1 MPSYLR
7 EIADAL
13 AASLNTVSWELSPIT
28 IERKNWVTVDIEGMA
43 NPVIYVTPGNA
54 DVQRI
59 GRQQS
64 QIDYT
69 AHVFIGR
76 HVSTDQEVD
85 QMIDLAGE
93 VLLQIRAHDFTDVE
107 EWPGGVT
114 SPESSSIEINPD
126 DALNDRN
133 VWRAVITATYRVL
146 ESDNLPVE

>member
-1 MPSYLR
+1 MSSYLR

-59 GRQQS
+59 GRKQS

-85 QMIDLAGE
+85 HMIDLAGE
-93 VLLQIRAHDFTDVE
+93 VLLQIRAHNFVNIGN
-107 EWPGGVT
+107 WPAGVT
-114 SPESSSIEINPD
+114 SPESSNIEINPD

-146 ESDNLPVE
+146 ESDNLPVG

>member
-1 MPSYLR
+1 
-7 EIADAL
+7 
-13 AASLNTVSWELSPIT
+13 
-28 IERKNWVTVDIEGMA
+28 
-43 NPVIYVTPGNA
+43 
-54 DVQRI
+54 
-59 GRQQS
+59 
-64 QIDYT
+64 
-69 AHVFIGR
+69 
-76 HVSTDQEVD
+76 
-85 QMIDLAGE
+85 MIDLAGE

>member
-1 MPSYLR
+1 MASYLR
-7 EIADAL
+7 QIADAL
-13 AASLNTVSWELSPIT
+13 AASLNTVSWGISPIT
-28 IERKNWVTVDIEGMA
+28 IQRKNWVTVDIEGMA
-43 NPVIYVTPGNA
+43 DPVIFITPGDA

-59 GRQQS
+59 GRRES

-69 AHVFIGR
+69 SHIFIGR

-93 VLLQIRAHDFTDVE
+93 VLLQVRAHQWSNVAS
-107 EWPGGVT
+107 WPAGVSGPQT
-114 SPESSSIEINPD
+114 SSIEINPD

-146 ESDNLPVE
+146 ESDNLPVG

>member
-43 NPVIYVTPGNA
+43 NPVIYVTPGDA

-59 GRQQS
+59 GRRES

-69 AHVFIGR
+69 ANVFIGR
-76 HVSTDQEVD
+76 HVSTDEEVD

-93 VLLQIRAHDFTDVE
+93 VLLQIRRTNGSTKTIGRLASRARKLQAS
-107 EWPGGVT
+107 T
-114 SPESSSIEINPD
+114 STQTT
-126 DALNDRN
+126 R
-133 VWRAVITATYRVL
+133 
-146 ESDNLPVE
+146 